1 MQPIVCG
8 RPHAI
13 LSKAPKRNT
22 YLKFAEKI
30 NGRCAMQGTIWSAA
44 EAITGNHQ
52 FDTLYLVGVTG
63 LVALGTAI
71 TFDEENEI
79 SYSIFTP
86 EAELKNSRLAM
97 IGMAGLSALH
107 LTDLL

>member
-1 MQPIVCG
+1 
-8 RPHAI
+8 
-13 LSKAPKRNT
+13 
-22 YLKFAEKI
+22 
-30 NGRCAMQGTIWSAA
+30 MQGTIWSAA